1 MTFALF
7 LFMFLT
13 LYYMAFALFLFM
25 FLINILISP
34 SPLAYMRLLD
44 RVSPSRVVANQ
55 FLEENVHSS
64 CPHTMQKLTNILISP
79 PPLE

>member
-13 LYYMAFALFLFM
+13 LFYMAFALFLFM

-34 SPLAYMRLLD
+34 SPLAYMQMLD

-55 FLEENVHSS
+55 FLEEIEECKN
-64 CPHTMQKLTNILISP
+64 
-79 PPLE
+79 

>member
-25 FLINILISP
+25 FLINILIYP
-34 SPLAYMRLLD
+34 SPLAYMQMLD
-44 RVSPSRVVANQ
+44 RVGPSSVVANQ
-55 FLEENVHSS
+55 F
-64 CPHTMQKLTNILISP
+64 
-79 PPLE
+79 